1 VELAKHMLDNHQDY
15 PSTLFAYIL
24 LNTGPALRI
33 LEELQVKATPHAP
46 GADGISTSR
55 LT

>member
-15 PSTLFAYIL
+15 PSTLFAYIM

-33 LEELQVKATPHAP
+33 VEELQAKANPRAP
-46 GADGISTSR
+46 GGNGIPTSR
-55 LT
+55 LA